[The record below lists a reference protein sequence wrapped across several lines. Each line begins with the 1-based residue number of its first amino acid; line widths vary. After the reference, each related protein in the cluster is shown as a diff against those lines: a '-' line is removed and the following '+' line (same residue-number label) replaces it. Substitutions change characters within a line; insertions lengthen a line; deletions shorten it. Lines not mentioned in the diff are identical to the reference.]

1 MKKLIYIFIISFS
14 VLYADYDPFIYHY
27 ETEGMKKTKEANL
40 KKLEEIKIEKE
51 NIEITITKSNKV
63 KEVVDLIVN
72 NDEELDQQFFNELNK
87 IKKIKSFK
95 EKKVVETESI
105 DSLLDSIKVFD
116 LNDSVS
122 TKNDT
127 INNNPINNIK
137 NIKEQNLI
145 VDFDKKKKYILLYED
160 KNVKH
165 IKNKLIINNINNGYI
180 LKSNKSNSIFGIIID
195 SSLYNMNKIK
205 ILYKDSKEISIGE
218 IKSNYETS
226 KNHLN

>member
-1 MKKLIYIFIISFS
+1 MKKIIYTFIISFS
-14 VLYADYDPFIYHY
+14 FLYADYDPFIYHY
-27 ETEGMKKTKEANL
+27 ETEEIKKTKEANL
-40 KKLEEIKIEKE
+40 KKLEESKIEKE
-51 NIEITITKSNKV
+51 NIEITIKKSNEV
-63 KEVVDLIVN
+63 KEVIDLIVN

-105 DSLLDSIKVFD
+105 DGLLDNIKFFD
-116 LNDSVS
+116 ETADIS

-127 INNNPINNIK
+127 INNNSINNIPD
-137 NIKEQNLI
+137 IKEQNLI

-180 LKSNKSNSIFGIIID
+180 LKSNKLNNIFGVIID
-195 SSLYNMNKIK
+195 SSLYNMNKIN
-205 ILYKDSKEISIGE
+205 ILYKDSKVISIDE
-218 IKSNYETS
+218 IKLNYETS